1 MSDKNENLEKNIPCF
16 STEEMERAFFWTRDR
31 IAAAVA
37 EAPKP
42 KIEDLGETANLPV
55 LGAFV
60 SLKKRGR
67 LRSCMGAMREGIAWG
82 VALDS
87 AAVSAATS
95 DPRFPP
101 LSPDEFYDLDLE
113 IWALGGTRVISE
125 RGVDR
130 VRAIQIG
137 RDGLQIEGRGRRG
150 LLLPSVAVE
159 FGWDAERFL
168 EAVCEKA
175 GLARDAWASDETRLF
190 AFEGVSFKKPFV
202 WFASKNPTLAKIIA
216 ERNGVSGEASA
227 VLESGANKVDSA
239 KLAKS
244 ASATRPTFTLAPG
257 FFRWNVPQTSVGGG
271 QNGENAQNSELSER
285 ATAFDASET
294 LRPAAVAG
302 LFYPAT
308 PAERAAT
315 LDEFGLTAQDGENA
329 KDGDFGGFKGVGKV
343 GAVGEDERGGGFGGK
358 KASEKNGV
366 NGENSRRWSAAL
378 VPHAGWI
385 YSGRLAAATLN
396 RLEVPE
402 TVVVLAPKHR
412 AEGGDFAVM
421 PAGRWDVGG
430 GESVPSDPDFVERF
444 VAAVPPFRKD
454 AVAHRREHAVE
465 TLVPLIAR
473 RSPQVKIVGAVIGR
487 STVDELAAAATK
499 FAEFLQNEEK
509 NGRKAP
515 LILISSDM
523 NHFSNDETTRRLDA
537 LALAALESLDPTRL
551 LETVRREKISM
562 CGVLPAFFVLT
573 ALGKIGK
580 LRKAVKIGYATSG
593 DSSGDRERVVG
604 YAGYLFG

>member
-1 MSDKNENLEKNIPCF
+1 MNESATPKF
-16 STEEMERAFFWTRDR
+16 STEEMERAFFWARDR

-37 EAPKP
+37 GAPKP
-42 KIEDLGETANLPV
+42 KIGDLGKTADSRV

-113 IWALGGTRVISE
+113 IWALGGMRAISE

-130 VRAIQIG
+130 ASAIQIG

-150 LLLPSVAVE
+150 LLLPSVATE
-159 FGWDAERFL
+159 FGWDEERFL
-168 EAVCEKA
+168 EVVCEKA
-175 GLARDAWASDETRLF
+175 GLARDAWTSDETRLF

-202 WFASKNPTLAKIIA
+202 YLASKNPTLAKIVA
-216 ERNGVSGEASA
+216 ERNERNKANAEGAGISVNDASK
-227 VLESGANKVDSA
+227 EDS
-239 KLAKS
+239 AKS
-244 ASATRPTFTLAPG
+244 ASASRPTFRLASD
-257 FFRWNVPQTSVGGG
+257 FFRWNLPSSL
-271 QNGENAQNSELSER
+271 QNRITAQNR
-285 ATAFDASET
+285 KVGDASEAA
-294 LRPAAVAG
+294 RPAAVAG

-308 PAERAAT
+308 PAERAA
-315 LDEFGLTAQDGENA
+315 LIEKFEQTAQSRRSAGNGE
-329 KDGDFGGFKGVGKV
+329 FGGFDKV
-343 GAVGEDERGGGFGGK
+343 GENGGL
-358 KASEKNGV
+358 SEVRKNG
-366 NGENSRRWSAAL
+366 ESWRRWSAAL

-385 YSGRLAAATLN
+385 YSGRLAAATLKQA
-396 RLEVPE
+396 EIPE
-402 TVVVLAPKHR
+402 TVVVFAPKHR
-412 AEGGDFAVM
+412 AEGADFAVM

-473 RSPQVKIVGAVIGR
+473 RNPQAKVVGALIGR
-487 STVDELAAAATK
+487 ATVDELTAAAAK
-499 FAEFLQNEEK
+499 FAEFLQNEEES
-509 NGRKAP
+509 GRNTP
-515 LILISSDM
+515 LLLISSDM

-537 LALAALESLDPTRL
+537 LALDALESLDPTRL

-573 ALGKIGK
+573 TLAKIGK
-580 LRKAVKIGYATSG
+580 LGKAVKVGYATSG

-604 YAGYLFG
+604 YVGYLFG

>member
-1 MSDKNENLEKNIPCF
+1 MTNGGNEESEKNLLL
-16 STEEMERAFFWTRDR
+16 SKEKMEAAFFWTRDR
-31 IAAAVA
+31 VVAAVA
-37 EAPKP
+37 GGSRPETT
-42 KIEDLGETANLPV
+42 DLGETANLPL

-82 VALDS
+82 AALEA

-113 IWALGGTRVISE
+113 IWALGGMRAISE

-130 VRAIQIG
+130 ASAIQIG

-150 LLLPSVAVE
+150 LLLPSVATD
-159 FGWDAERFL
+159 FGWGAERFL

-202 WFASKNPTLAKIIA
+202 YLASKNPTLAKIVA
-216 ERNGVSGEASA
+216 ERNAASGESA
-227 VLESGANKVDSA
+227 AVGENKANGEG
-239 KLAKS
+239 S
-244 ASATRPTFTLAPG
+244 ASASRPTFSLAPG
-257 FFRWNVPQTSVGGG
+257 FFRWTLPS
-271 QNGENAQNSELSER
+271 NAQNSEFAKNSE
-285 ATAFDASET
+285 ANASASI
-294 LRPAAVAG
+294 RPAAVAG

-308 PAERAAT
+308 PAARGAAF
-315 LDEFGLTAQDGENA
+315 DEFERIAQEEGNEGNKTVGEN
-329 KDGDFGGFKGVGKV
+329 KGNSED
-343 GAVGEDERGGGFGGK
+343 ASSGE
-358 KASEKNGV
+358 
-366 NGENSRRWSAAL
+366 SRRRWNAAL
-378 VPHAGWI
+378 LPHAGWI
-385 YSGRLAAATLN
+385 YSGSLAAATLK
-396 RLEVPE
+396 RIEIPE
-402 TVVVLAPKHR
+402 TVVVFAPKHR
-412 AEGGDFAVM
+412 AEGGEFAVM
-421 PAGRWDVGG
+421 PAERWDVGG

-473 RSPQVKIVGAVIGR
+473 FAPAAKVVGAVVGR
-487 STVDELAAAATK
+487 STVDELTSTAEK
-499 FAEFLQNEEK
+499 FAEFLQSEER

-537 LALAALESLDPTRL
+537 LALDALESLDPTRL

-573 ALGKIGK
+573 ALDKIGK
-580 LRKAVKIGYATSG
+580 LRKAVKVGYATSG

-604 YAGYLFG
+604 YAGYLFE

>member
-1 MSDKNENLEKNIPCF
+1 MTNGGNEESGKNLLVLSKEK
-16 STEEMERAFFWTRDR
+16 MEAAFFWTRDR
-31 IAAAVA
+31 VVAAVA
-37 EAPKP
+37 GGSRPETT
-42 KIEDLGETANLPV
+42 DLGETANLPL

-82 VALDS
+82 AALEA

-113 IWALGGTRVISE
+113 IWALGGMRAISE

-130 VRAIQIG
+130 ASAIQIG

-150 LLLPSVAVE
+150 LLLPSVATD
-159 FGWDAERFL
+159 FGWGAERFL

-202 WFASKNPTLAKIIA
+202 YLASKNPTLAKIVA
-216 ERNGVSGEASA
+216 ERNAASGESA
-227 VLESGANKVDSA
+227 AVGENKANGEG
-239 KLAKS
+239 S
-244 ASATRPTFTLAPG
+244 ASASRPTFSLAPG
-257 FFRWNVPQTSVGGG
+257 FFRWTLPS
-271 QNGENAQNSELSER
+271 NAQNSEFAKNSE
-285 ATAFDASET
+285 ANASASI
-294 LRPAAVAG
+294 RPAAVAG

-308 PAERAAT
+308 PSGRGA
-315 LDEFGLTAQDGENA
+315 LIDEFERTTQDKAIGES
-329 KDGDFGGFKGVGKV
+329 GELGGI
-343 GAVGEDERGGGFGGK
+343 GEIE
-358 KASEKNGV
+358 ANSE
-366 NGENSRRWSAAL
+366 SRRRWNAAL
-378 VPHAGWI
+378 LPHAGWI
-385 YSGRLAAATLN
+385 YSGSLAAATLK
-396 RLEVPE
+396 RIEIPE
-402 TVVVLAPKHR
+402 TVVVFAPKHR
-412 AEGGDFAVM
+412 AEGGEFAVM
-421 PAGRWDVGG
+421 PAERWDVGG

-473 RSPQVKIVGAVIGR
+473 FAPAAKVVGAVVGR
-487 STVDELAAAATK
+487 ATVDELTAAAKK

-509 NGRKAP
+509 RGEKAP

-537 LALAALESLDPTRL
+537 LALDALESLAPTRL

-562 CGVLPAFFVLT
+562 CGVLPAFFVLS
-573 ALGKIGK
+573 ALRKIGK
-580 LRKAVKIGYATSG
+580 LGKAVKVGYATSG
-593 DSSGDRERVVG
+593 DMSGDRERVVG
-604 YAGYLFG
+604 YAGYLFE

>member
-1 MSDKNENLEKNIPCF
+1 MRTDNADERLGKNFLNLSKDAM
-16 STEEMERAFFWTRDR
+16 EEAFFWTRDR
-31 IAAAVA
+31 IVA
-37 EAPKP
+37 TVAGGAPP
-42 KIEDLGETANLPV
+42 KISGLGELANLPV
-55 LGAFV
+55 GGAFV

-67 LRSCMGAMREGIAWG
+67 LRSCMGAMREGIACG

-113 IWALGGTRVISE
+113 IWALGETRALSE

-130 VRAIQIG
+130 VGAIQIG

-190 AFEGVSFKKPFV
+190 VFEGVSFKKPFV
-202 WFASKNPTLAKIIA
+202 YLASKNPTLAQIVA
-216 ERNGVSGEASA
+216 ERNKTNGEESA
-227 VLESGANKVDSA
+227 VSASGANKAAS
-239 KLAKS
+239 AKS
-244 ASATRPTFTLAPG
+244 ASWANESRPTFRLAPD
-257 FFRWNVPQTSVGGG
+257 FFRWNLPTSV
-271 QNGENAQNSELSER
+271 QNRGIAQNNGVGKEIV
-285 ATAFDASET
+285 ANDASAT
-294 LRPAAVAG
+294 VRPAAVAG

-308 PAERAAT
+308 PAERSA
-315 LDEFGLTAQDGENA
+315 LIDKLERTAQSRRSAGN
-329 KDGDFGGFKGVGKV
+329 GGFDKINKIDEIGELGRFGKV
-343 GAVGEDERGGGFGGK
+343 GEIRTDGESR
-358 KASEKNGV
+358 
-366 NGENSRRWSAAL
+366 RRWSAAL

-385 YSGRLAAATLN
+385 YSGRLAATTLK
-396 RLEVPE
+396 RVEIPE
-402 TVVVLAPKHR
+402 TVVVFAPKHR
-412 AEGGDFAVM
+412 AEGADFAVM
-421 PAGRWDVGG
+421 PAKRWDVGG
-430 GESVPSDPDFVERF
+430 GESVSSDPDFVERF

-473 RSPQVKIVGAVIGR
+473 FAPAAKVVGAVIGR
-487 STVDELAAAATK
+487 ATVDELTAAAVK
-499 FAEFLQNEEK
+499 FAGFLQNEEE

-537 LALAALESLDPTRL
+537 LALDALESLDPTRL

-580 LRKAVKIGYATSG
+580 LGKAEKVGYATSG

>member
-1 MSDKNENLEKNIPCF
+1 MTGDANERWEKKAP
-16 STEEMERAFFWTRDR
+16 TLAREEMERAFFWARDR
-31 IAAAVA
+31 VVAAVA
-37 EAPKP
+37 GGASPKMD
-42 KIEDLGETANLPV
+42 DLGEIATLRV

-95 DPRFPP
+95 DPRFRP

-113 IWALGGTRVISE
+113 IWALGGMRVISE

-175 GLARDAWASDETRLF
+175 GLARDAWASDETRLS

-202 WFASKNPTLAKIIA
+202 YLASKNPTLARIVA
-216 ERNGVSGEASA
+216 ERNKASGEDFA
-227 VLESGANKVDSA
+227 VSINRANKEDS
-239 KLAKS
+239 AKS
-244 ASATRPTFTLAPG
+244 ASAARPTFTLAPN
-257 FFRWNVPQTSVGGG
+257 FFRWNVPTNEQNSESK
-271 QNGENAQNSELSER
+271 QNGESVGN
-285 ATAFDASET
+285 ET
-294 LRPAAVAG
+294 TRSAAVAG

-308 PAERAAT
+308 PAARSA
-315 LDEFGLTAQDGENA
+315 LFDEFGLTAQNRQSAGN
-329 KDGDFGGFKGVGKV
+329 VGI
-343 GAVGEDERGGGFGGK
+343 G
-358 KASEKNGV
+358 KNGEGAG
-366 NGENSRRWSAAL
+366 NGENRRGWSAAL

-396 RLEVPE
+396 RLEISE
-402 TVVVLAPKHR
+402 TVVVFAPKHR
-412 AEGGDFAVM
+412 AEGADFAVM

-473 RSPQVKIVGAVIGR
+473 RNPQAKIVGAVIGR
-487 STVDELAAAATK
+487 STVDELVTAATK

-509 NGRKAP
+509 SGRKAP

-523 NHFSNDETTRRLDA
+523 NHFSNDETTRRLDL
-537 LALAALESLDPTRL
+537 LALDALESLDPTRL

-580 LRKAVKIGYATSG
+580 LSKTVKVGYATSG
-593 DSSGDRERVVG
+593 ETSGDRERVVG
-604 YAGYLFG
+604 YAGCLFG

>member
-1 MSDKNENLEKNIPCF
+1 MTNGGNEESGKNLLVLSKEK
-16 STEEMERAFFWTRDR
+16 MEAAFFWTRDR
-31 IAAAVA
+31 VVA
-37 EAPKP
+37 SVAGGSRPETT
-42 KIEDLGETANLPV
+42 DLGETANLPL

-82 VALDS
+82 AALEA

-113 IWALGGTRVISE
+113 IWALGGMRAISE

-130 VRAIQIG
+130 ASAIQIG

-150 LLLPSVAVE
+150 LLLPSVATD
-159 FGWDAERFL
+159 FGWGAERFL

-202 WFASKNPTLAKIIA
+202 YLASKNPTLAKIVA
-216 ERNGVSGEASA
+216 ERNAASGESA
-227 VLESGANKVDSA
+227 AVGENKANGEG
-239 KLAKS
+239 S
-244 ASATRPTFTLAPG
+244 ASASRPTFSLAPG
-257 FFRWNVPQTSVGGG
+257 FFRWTLPS
-271 QNGENAQNSELSER
+271 NAQNSEF
-285 ATAFDASET
+285 AKNSET
-294 LRPAAVAG
+294 GVSASIRPAAVAG

-308 PAERAAT
+308 PSGRAA
-315 LDEFGLTAQDGENA
+315 LIDEFERTTQDKAIGES
-329 KDGDFGGFKGVGKV
+329 GELGGI
-343 GAVGEDERGGGFGGK
+343 GEIE
-358 KASEKNGV
+358 ANSE
-366 NGENSRRWSAAL
+366 SRRRWNAAL
-378 VPHAGWI
+378 LPHAGWI
-385 YSGRLAAATLN
+385 YSGSLAAATLK
-396 RLEVPE
+396 RIEIPE
-402 TVVVLAPKHR
+402 TVVVFAPKHR
-412 AEGGDFAVM
+412 AEGGEFAVM
-421 PAGRWDVGG
+421 PAERWDVGG

-465 TLVPLIAR
+465 TLLPLIAR
-473 RSPQVKIVGAVIGR
+473 RNPSATVVGAVFGR
-487 STVDELAAAATK
+487 STVDDLTAAAEK
-499 FAEFLQNEEK
+499 FAEFLQSEER

-537 LALAALESLDPTRL
+537 LALDALESLDPTRL
-551 LETVRREKISM
+551 WETVRREKISM
-562 CGVLPAFFVLT
+562 CGVLPAFFVLS
-573 ALGKIGK
+573 ALRKIGK
-580 LRKAVKIGYATSG
+580 LRKAVKVGYATSG

-604 YAGYLFG
+604 YAGYLFE

>member
-1 MSDKNENLEKNIPCF
+1 MNEAATPKF
-16 STEEMERAFFWTRDR
+16 SAEEIERAFFWTRDR
-31 IAAAVA
+31 IAAAIA
-37 EAPKP
+37 GAPKP
-42 KIEDLGETANLPV
+42 KIGDLGETANRLV

-113 IWALGGTRVISE
+113 IWALGGMRAISE

-130 VRAIQIG
+130 ASAIQIG

-150 LLLPSVAVE
+150 LLLPSVATD

-175 GLARDAWASDETRLF
+175 GLARDAWTSDETRLF

-202 WFASKNPTLAKIIA
+202 YLASKNPTLAQIVA
-216 ERNGVSGEASA
+216 ERNERNGRNKSNGEETAVSVSGADKTISASS
-227 VLESGANKVDSA
+227 ES
-239 KLAKS
+239 S
-244 ASATRPTFTLAPG
+244 ASASRPTFRLAPD
-257 FFRWNVPQTSVGGG
+257 FFRWNLPSNV
-271 QNGENAQNSELSER
+271 QNREIAQNNGVSEGV
-285 ATAFDASET
+285 AANDASAAV
-294 LRPAAVAG
+294 RPAAVAG

-308 PAERAAT
+308 PTERAAL
-315 LDEFGLTAQDGENA
+315 LDKLERTAQSRQSAENA
-329 KDGDFGGFKGVGKV
+329 GLGEVDEEGRFGKV
-343 GAVGEDERGGGFGGK
+343 GEISKVKEVGEDGRF
-358 KASEKNGV
+358 SEVGEIRA
-366 NGENSRRWSAAL
+366 NGESRRRWSAAL

-385 YSGRLAAATLN
+385 YSGRLAAATLK
-396 RLEVPE
+396 RVEIPE
-402 TVVVLAPKHR
+402 TVVVFAPKHR
-412 AEGGDFAVM
+412 AEGADFAVM
-421 PAGRWDVGG
+421 PAERWDVGG

-473 RSPQVKIVGAVIGR
+473 RNPKTKVVGAVIGR
-487 STVDELAAAATK
+487 ATVDELTAAAAN

-509 NGRKAP
+509 SGRNAP
-515 LILISSDM
+515 LLLISSDM

-537 LALAALESLDPTRL
+537 LALDALESLDPTRL
-551 LETVRREKISM
+551 WETVRREKISM

-573 ALGKIGK
+573 ALAKIGK
-580 LRKAVKIGYATSG
+580 LGKAVKVGYATSG

>member
-1 MSDKNENLEKNIPCF
+1 MTGGENERTENFFRRF
-16 STEEMERAFFWTRDR
+16 SIEEMERAFFWTRDR

-37 EAPKP
+37 GAPIP
-42 KIEDLGETANLPV
+42 KINDLGELANLPV

-101 LSPDEFYDLDLE
+101 LSSDEFYDLDLE
-113 IWALGGTRVISE
+113 IWALGGMREISE

-130 VRAIQIG
+130 IGAVQIG

-202 WFASKNPTLAKIIA
+202 WLASKNPTLTRIVA
-216 ERNGVSGEASA
+216 ERIKAGGEESA
-227 VLESGANKVDSA
+227 VSASGVNKADSV
-239 KLAKS
+239 KSVKS
-244 ASATRPTFTLAPG
+244 ASARRPTFTLAPG
-257 FFRWNVPQTSVGGG
+257 FFRWSVPQTSVGGG
-271 QNGENAQNSELSER
+271 QNEGNAQNSELGER
-285 ATAFDASET
+285 TTAFDASET
-294 LRPAAVAG
+294 VRPAAVAG

-308 PAERAAT
+308 PAERAA
-315 LDEFGLTAQDGENA
+315 LIGEFERTAQKRENA
-329 KDGDFGGFKGVGKV
+329 RSGGNGEFKPV
-343 GAVGEDERGGGFGGK
+343 
-358 KASEKNGV
+358 
-366 NGENSRRWSAAL
+366 GENSGNSEVELASKNGGNREGGASGENRRRWNAAL

-385 YSGRLAAATLN
+385 YSGRLAAETLN
-396 RLEVPE
+396 RLEIPE
-402 TVVVLAPKHR
+402 TVVVFAPKHR

-421 PAGRWDVGG
+421 PAGRWEVGG
-430 GESVPSDPDFVERF
+430 GESVPSDPAFVERF
-444 VAAVPPFRKD
+444 VAAVPPFRRD

-473 RSPQVKIVGAVIGR
+473 FAPTAKVVGTLIGR
-487 STVDELAAAATK
+487 STVDELTAAATK

-509 NGRKAP
+509 SGENAP

-523 NHFSNDETTRRLDA
+523 NHFSNDETTRRLDR
-537 LALAALESLDPTRL
+537 LALDALESLDPTRL

-580 LRKAVKIGYATSG
+580 LRKAVKVGYATSG